1 MRRLSGTPRPD
12 RPDTRLTGFTNAP
25 YFRRPSALSTSDARE
40 ALGGPGP
47 LPTQGSHGPGRAGF
61 RHPVRQVTVS
71 LREVELSVRLAVLVT
86 GTPLAPAASIP
97 NSAVLHMSDGATI

>member
-1 MRRLSGTPRPD
+1 MHTAGA
-12 RPDTRLTGFTNAP
+12 AP
-25 YFRRPSALSTSDARE
+25 MSRQGSRYS
-40 ALGGPGP
+40 LGGPGP

>member
-1 MRRLSGTPRPD
+1 MTARVATCRHDKKNDIS
-12 RPDTRLTGFTNAP
+12 TGSR
-25 YFRRPSALSTSDARE
+25 YR
-40 ALGGPGP
+40 LGGPGP

-86 GTPLAPAASIP
+86 GTLLTTAASIP
-97 NSAVLHMSDGATI
+97 NSAMLHMSDGATI